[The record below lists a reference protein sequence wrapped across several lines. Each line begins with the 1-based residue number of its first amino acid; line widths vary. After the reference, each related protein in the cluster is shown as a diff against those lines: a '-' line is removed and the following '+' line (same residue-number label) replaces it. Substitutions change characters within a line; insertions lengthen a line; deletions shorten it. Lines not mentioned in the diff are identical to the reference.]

1 MPRLIDAE
9 PIESTLDGIVRKNAG
24 KNLDVIGYANAL
36 AEIYK
41 APTVDAV
48 LVIRCKDCRHWGPR
62 LEDNALGMCWVRGP
76 GDIMVKREDAFCSD
90 AERRTNDGENA
101 ETTD

>member
-1 MPRLIDAE
+1 MGRLIDAGPVE
-9 PIESTLDGIVRKNAG
+9 EILSNKVKSLTGRNMA
-24 KNLDVIGYANAL
+24 VIGYSFAA
-36 AEIYK
+36 AEIMR

-48 LVIRCKDCRHWGPR
+48 PVIRCKDCQHWGPR

-90 AERRTNDGENA
+90 GERRKEDGKENP
-101 ETTD
+101 